1 MLPPHQELIQQVA
14 LFRGALPGTLEAI
27 RAMSTPRAVEEDS
40 FFFQQE
46 DPATHLYVLTNGR
59 VKLHQVTV
67 DGQQVAL
74 RVITPGMLF
83 GGIAILQPDSGYPA
97 SALAMED
104 STALAWEGRSFR
116 KLAEKDPALTI
127 NMMGLMSAYMEDMQ
141 SRFRE
146 LATERVEQRV
156 ARALLRLTAQGGR
169 KAGGGIELSLSRQDL
184 AELTGT
190 TLFTVSRLLA
200 QWERQGLIDA
210 GRERVTIRR
219 PHDMVRIADGLAD

>member
-1 MLPPHQELIQQVA
+1 MLPAHQELLQQVA
-14 LFRGALPGTLEAI
+14 LFRKVLPGTLEAI
-27 RAMSTPRAVEEDS
+27 LAMSMPRAVEEDS

-46 DPATHLYVLTNGR
+46 DPSTYLYVLTSGR

-74 RVITPGMLF
+74 RVIMPGMLF
-83 GGIAILQPDSGYPA
+83 GGIAILQPGSGYPA
-97 SALAMED
+97 SALAMEE

-156 ARALLRLTAQGGR
+156 ARTLLRLTAQGGQ

-200 QWERQGLIDA
+200 KWERQGLIDA

-219 PHDMVRIADGLAD
+219 PHDMVRIADGLTD